1 MRDATIQ
8 VRQTLKASIDS
19 QGWSNSSIPEHQDA
33 GGFSSAGLQL
43 LANLSQLSDMVHNSL
58 DEMQECVTSERDGI
72 PASADPLQQSGL
84 QQEVANLQL
93 AMSANLAQQSRFV
106 AQMHVLSRLVFN
118 IVLALSNFC
127 VERAM
132 ELSTKSP
139 AANGSSTCKQIE
151 KARRAAEA
159 AEEETEQCR
168 EEVERP
174 REEIAGVYPASPS
187 RLSRAG
193 SSASRSITIARPIT
207 ISRRGSLTGS
217 LTAGTEVVSIESEF
231 VISPAPSPAA
241 VLVCDRKN
249 LPQPPPMWGSGVAI
263 EASDSTAV
271 HAAGGHK
278 TSDEPQRAPRRN
290 SLWAAQQDPPM
301 VEPICSSTRNF
312 ESRESTEVDA
322 STREG
327 SVLAQQ
333 KVTSRLEEHSEP
345 KDRQSGDAGDD
356 VYVGKDTLLHTEV
369 GHLLGLSK
377 RQQHGNGAASIQGDE
392 ETKRYAWGTRESEKV
407 WRPRR
412 H

>member
-1 MRDATIQ
+1 
-8 VRQTLKASIDS
+8 VRQTLKASIES

-33 GGFSSAGLQL
+33 GGFSSAELQL

-72 PASADPLQQSGL
+72 PASADPLRQPGL

-93 AMSANLAQQSRFV
+93 AMSANLAQQSRFI

-118 IVLALSNFC
+118 TVMAVSNFC

-132 ELSTKSP
+132 ELTTKSTS
-139 AANGSSTCKQIE
+139 ANGSCTSQQME
-151 KARRAAEA
+151 KARRAVEA
-159 AEEETEQCR
+159 AEEEAEQR
-168 EEVERP
+168 GEEVEKP

-193 SSASRSITIARPIT
+193 SSASRQITIARPIT
-207 ISRRGSLTGS
+207 IARRDSLTG
-217 LTAGTEVVSIESEF
+217 GTDVVSIESEF

-241 VLVCDRKN
+241 VLCSKN
-249 LPQPPPMWGSGVAI
+249 LPQPPLMWGSGVAI
-263 EASDSTAV
+263 EASENTAV

-278 TSDEPQRAPRRN
+278 TSDEPPRAPRRN

-301 VEPICSSTRNF
+301 VEPICSSPRNF
-312 ESRESTEVDA
+312 ESRQSTEVDA

-333 KVTSRLEEHSEP
+333 KVTLRLEEHSEP
-345 KDRQSGDAGDD
+345 KYRQGGDAGDE

-377 RQQHGNGAASIQGDE
+377 IQQHGNGAASIQEDE
-392 ETKRYAWGTRESEKV
+392 ETKRYAWGTRERVRKSEKE
-407 WRPRR
+407 
-412 H
+412 